1 MKSEIR
7 KHDIDAI
14 DAALRSSLK
23 DAKLVPAENPWFS
36 RRVMAALPE
45 KKSRGRLRLEYAMYS
60 VAILLVL
67 GGWIGGGVW
76 FLNNDLSLTSLGVIC
91 CIPLTT
97 LFSGAVVATPVLRRL
112 FR

>member
-1 MKSEIR
+1 MKSEIKQR
-7 KHDIDAI
+7 DIESI
-14 DAALRSSLK
+14 DSALKASLRASK
-23 DAKLVPAENPWFS
+23 RVPAENPWFR

-45 KKSRGRLRLEYAMYS
+45 KKSRGKVRLEYAMYL